1 VILQLI
7 LPKISNTVANW
18 NPYTD
23 PVRVDTWITPWIPI
37 LGRSNMS
44 LMITQIRQMLK
55 SSLAEWEAGDTS
67 AFIMIE
73 PWKDV
78 WSGAEW
84 DQFVMQAVVPKLAF
98 YLKNL
103 SVPTD
108 SVSSKTLEPIQNWVN
123 HVPIGAINR
132 MLIDF
137 FFPNM
142 LAIVRG
148 WVRSPTVRMFTH

>member
-1 VILQLI
+1 
-7 LPKISNTVANW
+7 
-18 NPYTD
+18 
-23 PVRVDTWITPWIPI
+23 
-37 LGRSNMS
+37 MS

-137 FFPNM
+137 FFPEYARHRTRMGQISNGKNVHS
-142 LAIVRG
+142 LIIVRN
-148 WVRSPTVRMFTH
+148 F